1 MHKSLHGHFSKVHFT
16 YVYIRAF
23 IRLLFHVSFGSSII
37 LYNIVPCLSVL
48 LKMFKFYFVIVE
60 IYFLNLHTE
69 RGRGREREKERER
82 EPGTEEFCQ
91 EEKLGFTVTGFRHI
105 YHFNKHDLRHSLTPS
120 ILGMCWSKYKPIDLG
135 KNTED
140 YRYFLFFIIHVHG
153 RSSITPT
160 SFYVSFRL
168 SVYLLS
174 CPRRITVS
182 STLGEALCTA
192 CKVNF
197 HWSVTTNQRKPNTQ
211 KADVAEK
218 LPRNHSRVKHNTQ
231 LQKCVVD

>member
-1 MHKSLHGHFSKVHFT
+1 M
-16 YVYIRAF
+16 
-23 IRLLFHVSFGSSII
+23 
-37 LYNIVPCLSVL
+37 
-48 LKMFKFYFVIVE
+48 
-60 IYFLNLHTE
+60 
-69 RGRGREREKERER
+69 
-82 EPGTEEFCQ
+82 
-91 EEKLGFTVTGFRHI
+91 TGFRHI
-105 YHFNKHDLRHSLTPS
+105 YHFNKHDLRHLLTPS